1 MITALQALRIIAAYF
16 VSVTIW
22 SLFNIHGFALTL
34 RQAGGQVAAQWRGL
48 RRGVAYDEAFSVQL
62 PFHGRWKVVNGGV
75 DQQTSHSW
83 GLISQRYAYDFV
95 IADEATGLTY
105 RGDPR
110 QPANYLAF
118 GRPVLAAADG
128 VVVAVRNDIRDDPHA
143 GAGWIDVTTPDLRG
157 NYVIIKHH
165 EHAYTLYAHLQQ
177 GSVCV
182 TTGETVRV
190 GQPIGACGNSG
201 HSNEPHLHFQL
212 QDRADFFTAI
222 GLPIAFRHVL
232 RSDQHGTTC
241 LACGYLQRD
250 QTVEPAPAGCPAQ
263 VVETVTVAKPT
274 VGEFIGGIVTFG
286 LVVLGFFA
294 IIARIIEALI

>member
-1 MITALQALRIIAAYF
+1 MTTTLQAFRIIAAYF
-16 VSVTIW
+16 ISVTIW

-34 RQAGGQVAAQWRGL
+34 RQAGGQAAAQWRGL
-48 RRGVAYDEAFSVQL
+48 RRGIAYDETFAVRL

-95 IADEATGLTY
+95 IVDEATGLTY

-118 GRPVLAAADG
+118 GQPVLAAADG
-128 VVVAVRNDIRDDPHA
+128 IVVAMRNDIRDDPRA
-143 GAGWIDVTTPDLRG
+143 GTGWIDVTTPDLRG

-182 TTGETVRV
+182 NTGETVRA

-201 HSNEPHLHFQL
+201 HSSEPHLHVQL

-232 RSDQHGTTC
+232 RSDHNGTTC
-241 LACGYLQRD
+241 LAHGFIQRE

-263 VVETVTVAKPT
+263 AVETVTVAKPT
-274 VGEFIGGIVTFG
+274 VGEFISGIVTFG

-294 IIARIIEALI
+294 IIARIIEAMI